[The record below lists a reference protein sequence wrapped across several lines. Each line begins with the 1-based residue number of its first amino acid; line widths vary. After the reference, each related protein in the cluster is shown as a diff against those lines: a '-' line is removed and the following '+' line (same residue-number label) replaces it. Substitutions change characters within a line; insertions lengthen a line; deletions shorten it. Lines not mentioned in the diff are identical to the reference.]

1 MAQVSPDKD
10 ESMSDNES
18 MSGSVELNENWEDAW
33 LRETDPCDT
42 ADAQTFHVEGGIRL
56 IEDKDLPIDDD
67 LDLKNPVMTIV
78 EKTNEKHA
86 EFLMRLY
93 FMENGREKLLDLFD
107 LKEETDYDVFK
118 MVYQYLVRSKAS
130 NYELPVAYYRAK
142 TTPKSGR
149 LYARVGRG
157 VGYGGH
163 QRIPREIRIFL
174 QTGIYYDYDMIAASN
189 TSNYAKP

>member
-18 MSGSVELNENWEDAW
+18 MSGSVDLNENWEDAW

-42 ADAQTFHVEGGIRL
+42 ADAQMFYVEGGIRL

-67 LDLKNPVMTIV
+67 LDLENPVMTIV

-93 FMENGREKLLDLFD
+93 FMENGREKLFQ
-107 LKEETDYDVFK
+107 T
-118 MVYQYLVRSKAS
+118 MKA
-130 NYELPVAYYRAK
+130 
-142 TTPKSGR
+142 
-149 LYARVGRG
+149 
-157 VGYGGH
+157 
-163 QRIPREIRIFL
+163 
-174 QTGIYYDYDMIAASN
+174 
-189 TSNYAKP
+189 